1 MEYYMKGLV
10 VSTYL
15 MRPHLECRRRFT
27 DKINKLRGG
36 WIYLDV
42 GIGHG
47 EYFALAIQ
55 HTDFE

>member
-1 MEYYMKGLV
+1 MKGLV